1 MILGNCKEGQNSIT
15 VGDAFSVKI
24 PKKEADIIFVVEQA
38 VDNEKVFK
46 ELVTSMIP
54 ELRNELKQ
62 QGMT

>member
-1 MILGNCKEGQNSIT
+1 MGQNSIT
-15 VGDAFSVKI
+15 VGDSFSVKI

-38 VDNEKVFK
+38 ADNEKVFK